1 MNLARFLLP
10 DPTLT
15 SNPFLINFY
24 QINLFDEIME
34 SDMPNDRSDKNT
46 RLISRTGGAAHG
58 TAQPAASAPPKTRI
72 IGTRLG
78 EEAAK
83 AAAEAGA
90 TDDTPMAD
98 APDLPVTGWLVVM
111 KGPGQGKAV
120 EIHEGL
126 NDIGRD
132 PERAI
137 CLDFGDGAI
146 SREAHAILVYEPRER
161 SFFFNHAGQRNL
173 VRLNETAVMTP
184 QQLNHGD
191 MLEIGE
197 THLRFV
203 AFCGPDFDWAEL
215 D

>member
-1 MNLARFLLP
+1 
-10 DPTLT
+10 
-15 SNPFLINFY
+15 
-24 QINLFDEIME
+24 
-34 SDMPNDRSDKNT
+34 MPNDRGDKNT
-46 RLISRTGGAAHG
+46 RLISRTGGAA
-58 TAQPAASAPPKTRI
+58 QPAASDPPKTRI

-78 EEAAK
+78 EDAAR

-90 TDDTPMAD
+90 TDDTPMAGS
-98 APDLPVTGWLVVM
+98 PNLPVTGWLVVI

-132 PERAI
+132 ADRAI
-137 CLDFGDGAI
+137 TLDFGDASI
-146 SREAHAILVYEPRER
+146 SREAHAIVVYEPRER

-173 VRLNETAVMTP
+173 VRLNGSAVMAP
-184 QQLNHGD
+184 QQLSHGD
-191 MLEIGE
+191 TVEIGE

-203 AFCGPDFDWAEL
+203 AFCGPDFDWAEI